1 MATLFWVCLFGAVY
15 SYLLYPLLLLLI
27 NHLRKSRNDDQMVA
41 TPSEEGAGGYKIS
54 IIIAAHNEA
63 ARIEQKL
70 EQTLALD
77 YPLAIREIIVASD
90 ASDDG
95 TDQIVQQFANRGVIL
110 VRSDQR
116 LGKEHAQQL
125 AVQKATGELLI
136 FTDTGTTIE
145 SDSLRA
151 ATRYFDDPQVGAI
164 SSVDRLISKDG
175 SPAGEGLYVKY
186 EMALRRL
193 ESRINSLVGLS
204 GSFFAARRSLCLDWD
219 TSIPSDFNTAMNC
232 IKQGYRAVNADDVIG
247 LYPDIE
253 NPAKEYPRKRRTVL
267 RGVSALASNRE
278 LLNPARYPLVA
289 FQLWS
294 HKIMRWAVPWF
305 QIPLLITNLF
315 IAHVNAFYA
324 LILTGHLLLLG
335 AALIGSVVTPR
346 PTNIALKIP
355 AFFMQVN
362 IASAHAVIDYFR
374 GQRMVTWSPSKR

>member
-27 NHLRKSRNDDQMVA
+27 SRLRKSRNGDQTVA

-145 SDSLRA
+145 SASLRA

-175 SPAGEGLYVKY
+175 SPAGEGVYVKY

-305 QIPLLITNLF
+305 QVPLLITNLF

>member
-27 NHLRKSRNDDQMVA
+27 SRLRKSRNGDQTVA

-346 PTNIALKIP
+346 PTNMALKIP

>member
-15 SYLLYPLLLLLI
+15 SYLLYPLLLLLMSRLLK
-27 NHLRKSRNDDQMVA
+27 LRTRAPAVA
-41 TPSEEGAGGYKIS
+41 TGDAAGADGDSIS

-70 EQTLALD
+70 KQTLALD
-77 YPLAIREIIVASD
+77 YPRSARQIIVASD

-95 TDQIVQQFANRGVIL
+95 TDEIVEQFADQGVVL

-125 AVQKATGELLI
+125 AVQRATGDLLI
-136 FTDTGTTIE
+136 FTDTGTTID
-145 SDSLRA
+145 SDSLTA
-151 ATRYFDDPQVGAI
+151 ATGYFADPEVGAI

-193 ESRINSLVGLS
+193 ESGISSLVGLS

-232 IKQGYRAVNADDVIG
+232 IKQGYRAVHADDVVG

-253 NPAKEYPRKRRTVL
+253 NPDKEYPRKRRTVL
-267 RGVSALASNRE
+267 RGVTALATKRE
-278 LLNPARYPLVA
+278 LLNPIRFPLVA

-305 QIPLLITNLF
+305 QIPLLVSNLF
-315 IAHVNAFYA
+315 IAHVHPFYA
-324 LILTGHLLLLG
+324 LVLTAHLLLLA

-346 PTNIALKIP
+346 PTNVALKIP

-362 IASAHAVIDYFR
+362 VASAHAVIDYLLGR
-374 GQRMVTWSPSKR
+374 RMVTWSPSKR